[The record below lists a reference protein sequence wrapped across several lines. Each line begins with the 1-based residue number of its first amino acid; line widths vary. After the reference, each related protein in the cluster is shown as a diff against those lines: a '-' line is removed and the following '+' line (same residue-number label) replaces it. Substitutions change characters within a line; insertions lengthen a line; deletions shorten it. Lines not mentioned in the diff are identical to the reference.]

1 MRSAPAATRCVCPP
15 PLRRGCQV
23 CSFARLTRGGA
34 LCAQAALL
42 APPPLPPRTDFA
54 RGAASVGAGIA
65 ALRAFA
71 AARRRD
77 YTEPGRVSEA
87 ERDAIE
93 AEVSAAIRDC
103 RERIDALK
111 EAAPAAA
118 AAAAAEAS
126 KHVRG
131 GAWTRGADGG
141 GDMLA
146 HHTGVVLI
154 LAERL
159 TDVAE
164 RFDRQRAARLRS
176 SSQAA
181 TLRRRRAPLP
191 VRALRCAARRCVFRA
206 EHSVPPPQP
215 PPPQPPP
222 PPAQLPSGASAQ
234 QAAMLQESY
243 SLAQD
248 LAQLVDGAR
257 AAEARMVEV
266 SALSSTFAAHVA
278 AQAQQIEA
286 LCVIFAPLCAT
297 CACAC

>member
-1 MRSAPAATRCVCPP
+1 MPAHRYGLATLLGNASVLSCAERRCDARGPHGGAARRRAGACAARRPRPGAFARRAV
-15 PLRRGCQV
+15 RRGCQV

-176 SSQAA
+176 SAQAA

-191 VRALRCAARRCVFRA
+191 VRAPALRCAQV
-206 EHSVPPPQP
+206 SVM
-215 PPPQPPP
+215 
-222 PPAQLPSGASAQ
+222 G
-234 QAAMLQESY
+234 
-243 SLAQD
+243 
-248 LAQLVDGAR
+248 
-257 AAEARMVEV
+257 
-266 SALSSTFAAHVA
+266 
-278 AQAQQIEA
+278 
-286 LCVIFAPLCAT
+286 
-297 CACAC
+297 

>member
-1 MRSAPAATRCVCPP
+1 MPVDRTAELHAAAQAHAQRAGRDPVRFPP
-15 PLRRGCQV
+15 QLRRCCHARTFL
-23 CSFARLTRGGA
+23 CSRTP
-34 LCAQAALL
+34 LCALQAALL
-42 APPPLPPRTDFA
+42 TPPPPAARTDFA

-93 AEVSAAIRDC
+93 AEVSSAIRDC

-126 KHVRG
+126 KRVRG
-131 GAWTRGADGG
+131 GAWNRGADGG

-176 SSQAA
+176 SAQAA

-191 VRALRCAARRCVFRA
+191 VRAPALRCAQV
-206 EHSVPPPQP
+206 SVM
-215 PPPQPPP
+215 
-222 PPAQLPSGASAQ
+222 G
-234 QAAMLQESY
+234 
-243 SLAQD
+243 
-248 LAQLVDGAR
+248 
-257 AAEARMVEV
+257 
-266 SALSSTFAAHVA
+266 
-278 AQAQQIEA
+278 
-286 LCVIFAPLCAT
+286 
-297 CACAC
+297 